1 MGTKSY
7 SKVMRK
13 MKNTGKKA
21 KVSVTQHVIV
31 TVTDQPELGLL
42 CDCDCD
48 VTYIKMKIIA
58 SVKLYRVALNRG
70 ELI

>member
-1 MGTKSY
+1 MEKKQEKSE
-7 SKVMRK
+7 
-13 MKNTGKKA
+13 
-21 KVSVTQHVIV
+21 VSVTQDVIV

-42 CDCDCD
+42 CDCDRD

-58 SVKLYRVALNRG
+58 CVKLYRVALNRG